1 MQSSWLPEAAS
12 VLDDIKT
19 LGREGK
25 PAGTLSVVGAQSH
38 GRARQGHLWLDA
50 RAPLAAGVLLRPQA
64 PMGLLVG
71 LAPVCGYACV
81 QALKAAGVPCALA
94 WPNDIVTEGA
104 KLGSVVCEAGYG
116 DGVFVAA
123 AVMLNV
129 AASFA
134 SCGSPEPRPAAT
146 LGAFLP
152 ELAQDAQKCARLGQD
167 LCAAMEGE
175 CERWSAAIG
184 QGAGAA
190 GPLGPILSAWFDE
203 MPLMGQPV
211 RALLPDGR
219 AAAEGLLAG
228 IDGWGR
234 ITVVGADGQ
243 EHELSFEQASVRPM
257 AQECEPEAQ

>member
-129 AASFA
+129 AGAPLFRELRLTGAS
-134 SCGSPEPRPAAT
+134 SCGNAGGV
-146 LGAFLP
+146 L
-152 ELAQDAQKCARLGQD
+152 
-167 LCAAMEGE
+167 
-175 CERWSAAIG
+175 
-184 QGAGAA
+184 AGACPRCPEMRPSRPGPLRCHGGGVRA
-190 GPLGPILSAWFDE
+190 LERRHRSGRRGCGPLGSHSLC
-203 MPLMGQPV
+203 LV
-211 RALLPDGR
+211 
-219 AAAEGLLAG
+219 
-228 IDGWGR
+228 
-234 ITVVGADGQ
+234 
-243 EHELSFEQASVRPM
+243 
-257 AQECEPEAQ
+257 